1 MFIVS
6 VYDSVLFTV
15 LVRISNLCCFGRAL
29 YTVYCSSLLFVIVV
43 IANMTAY
50 ADESSKQQESSIIA
64 AWKGLGLGLGVSL
77 PVLGV
82 TLLAVGL
89 KNSFAVLFICESQNG
104 LKNLGNSYVSGELRS
119 ILEELFTSWL
129 EADDPQATVH
139 IKELVWE
146 LTDYCRCSLYF
157 NPVLQR
163 ELYHD
168 HIS

>member
-1 MFIVS
+1 MFVVS

-43 IANMTAY
+43 IVYMTAY
-50 ADESSKQQESSIIA
+50 VDENSKQQESSIIA
-64 AWKGLGLGLGVSL
+64 ARKGLGVSL
-77 PVLGV
+77 PVPDV
-82 TLLAVGL
+82 TFVAVDS
-89 KNSFAVLFICESQNG
+89 KNSLAVLFICESQTG
-104 LKNLGNSYVSGELRS
+104 LKNLGNLYVSGKLQS
-119 ILEELFTSWL
+119 ILEEHFTSWL
-129 EADDPQATVH
+129 KADDRQATVH

-146 LTDYCRCSLYF
+146 LSDYCRCSLYF

-163 ELYHD
+163 ELYHG